1 MVWKRWSLLNIAI
14 FGIHV
19 TPWKTNMS
27 PENHWLEDVFPIEI
41 VLFRGHVSFRGCSF
55 QKTPQKNIMELT

>member
-1 MVWKRWSLLNIAI
+1 MFFTVSVSFARPRPKQKD
-14 FGIHV
+14 

-27 PENHWLEDVFPIEI
+27 PGNQWVEDVFPIEI

-55 QKTPQKNIMELT
+55 WNDPCRGFTT

>member
-1 MVWKRWSLLNIAI
+1 
-14 FGIHV
+14 
-19 TPWKTNMS
+19 MS

-55 QKTPQKNIMELT
+55 QKTPQKKHHGINIIYIVYINM